1 MYRVSKRPDKGSGFF
16 VVLEAK
22 SVDILHA
29 MKHIVLLGD
38 SIFDNTVYV
47 NGGPDVIKQLRSI
60 LPQDWQASLLA
71 VDGSVTTDA
80 ITQIPLVPASATHLT
95 VSAGGNDALSRA
107 DILERPVGSV
117 GAAVDQLAALR
128 AEFHQN
134 YRRMLNALLALRL
147 PLALCTVYDP
157 HFPDPLMQR
166 LTTTALNIFN
176 DCILREAITH
186 GLPVLDLRLICTEAE
201 DYANEIEPGIPGGKK
216 IAAGILNLVQ
226 NHNFSCDR
234 TAVYK

>member
-1 MYRVSKRPDKGSGFF
+1 MYRVSKRPDKDSSFF

-22 SVDILHA
+22 SVDILQA

-134 YRRMLNALLALRL
+134 YRRM

-157 HFPDPLMQR
+157 HFPDPLIQR

-176 DCILREAITH
+176 DCILREAITL

-201 DYANEIEPGIPGGKK
+201 DYANEIEPGVSGGRK

-226 NHNFSCDR
+226 NHEFSCGR
-234 TAVYK
+234 TAVFK